1 MILINASSY
10 VNAEFEAEIGR
21 IPPCMLPIGNK
32 KLLQL
37 QVDVVR
43 QQFPNEKFYCPYL
56 KLILWPS
63 MKKR

>member
-43 QQFPNEKFYCPYL
+43 QHFPNE
-56 KLILWPS
+56 IGQH
-63 MKKR
+63 

>member
-32 KLLQL
+32 KTVTAASRCGAPTLSQ
-37 QVDVVR
+37 
-43 QQFPNEKFYCPYL
+43 
-56 KLILWPS
+56 
-63 MKKR
+63 

>member
-32 KLLQL
+32 NYYSFKSMWYANT
-37 QVDVVR
+37 
-43 QQFPNEKFYCPYL
+43 FP
-56 KLILWPS
+56 
-63 MKKR
+63 MKRR